1 MSSIPGDSA
10 PTFRRSLDVL
20 RDGGAAAFGLHA
32 IQAAGLYRKLLVV
45 GGWNAMMPE
54 RAQIDLR
61 CGELDRSRIAEYLQ
75 LRRDSSQEII
85 EQRFDRKEAC
95 LVAYHQDEIV
105 GACWCATYS
114 AWIDYLEAE
123 LHLAEDTVYAYDS
136 WVRPDFRGKRVA
148 DGMRR
153 FRMHWIDQSGFKRAF
168 GLIWPQ
174 NKNSMQRSRRMSR
187 NEVGEIVRHKVG
199 PWSRLSTRLHG
210 EHADMCRF

>member
-1 MSSIPGDSA
+1 MSAQSNDTL
-10 PTFRRSLDVL
+10 PTFRRSLGVL
-20 RDGGAAAFGLHA
+20 RQDGPTAFGLHA
-32 IQAAGLYRKLLVV
+32 IQAAGIFRKLFVI
-45 GGWNAMMPE
+45 GGWNALMPE
-54 RAQIDLR
+54 RAQIDIR
-61 CGELDRSRIAEYLQ
+61 CGELDRSRISEYLQ
-75 LRRDSSQEII
+75 LRMDQSEEVI

-105 GACWCATYS
+105 GAGWCATHS
-114 AWIDYLEAE
+114 AWIDYLGAE
-123 LHLAEDTVYAYDS
+123 LYLAEDTVYAYDS

-153 FRMHWIDQSGFKRAF
+153 FRMHWIHESGFKRAF

-187 NEVGEIVRHKVG
+187 NDVGEIVRHKVG